1 MKKNGEMISQIEQET
16 KDEIGNLQKRMEEDK
31 NKIEEQTLSAKSEY
45 SIAK

>member
-31 NKIEEQTLSAKSEY
+31 NKIEEQTLSA
-45 SIAK
+45 